1 MNVRAKVELKKK
13 RTRENF
19 EKRKDHQMMCYSDN
33 KFEKFKLKDQLH
45 LFDKKM
51 LNQTQESICYHS
63 DPDPLVGLDGQSGN
77 YDPCFITLQ
86 SRIGRQLHDA

>member
-13 RTRENF
+13 RSRETF
-19 EKRKDHQMMCYSDN
+19 EKRADHQMICYSDN

-51 LNQTQESICYHS
+51 L
-63 DPDPLVGLDGQSGN
+63 G
-77 YDPCFITLQ
+77 
-86 SRIGRQLHDA
+86 